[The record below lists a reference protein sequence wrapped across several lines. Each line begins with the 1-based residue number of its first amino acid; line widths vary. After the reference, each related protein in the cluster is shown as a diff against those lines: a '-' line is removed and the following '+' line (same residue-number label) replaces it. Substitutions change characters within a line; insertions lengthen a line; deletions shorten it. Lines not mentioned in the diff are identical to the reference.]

1 MPSTSSLPTS
11 ETRLLKEE
19 QRLMAL
25 DELGIL
31 DSPTSESFDRI
42 TRLASFFFGSP
53 ISAMSLTDRNR
64 QWFKSFHGVEH
75 REIPREGAPCAE
87 VSETQEVLH
96 LPDLLESEKYKE
108 CLLAKAGIR
117 FYAGAPL
124 TTRQGHTLGALCI
137 LDNKPRTLSQ
147 SQLKQLQDMAALV
160 MAQVELQHDFG
171 RIDPASGLPNRH
183 QLEDDVL
190 DLARAATGSAR
201 VLLLVELADLRHV
214 NESMS
219 VLGAAYVEELLRACA
234 RRIRGVLRKDIV
246 LYHVGFAAFAIIL
259 DDTLDPWH
267 ELLDL
272 ISTSLSTPIA
282 AGGGFVSVAVAYGVA
297 PFHVDHTK
305 PTDVLQMARGA
316 VHEARHNDVRFAVYN
331 ESSHA
336 AHQRRFSILKLIHES
351 LSQED
356 HLQLVYQPRVDA
368 QSGRCVGAEALLRWS
383 HPELGSVSPGEFVP
397 LIEQTSLAGP
407 MTRWVLTN
415 AFSQIRRWKAY
426 GLKLKISINLSARN
440 LEEPHFAEQVANAMD
455 LFGVDSDAI
464 ELEFT
469 ESAIIRHENRVL
481 GQLRELRNLGVSLA
495 IDDFGTGY
503 SSFSYLQKLP
513 AQVVK
518 LDQSFIRNITQDEK
532 GPVLVKAMIGMSHD
546 LGYRVVAE
554 GVEAEEEL
562 AFLREIG
569 CDEIQGFIIARPL
582 AAHDFE
588 DFLRSHQMYPAPQLS
603 RPYNR
608 VSKLPQLSGQMT
620 HAKNNVA
627 MTLIKRSA

>member
-1 MPSTSSLPTS
+1 MSSTDTPTPF
-11 ETRLLKEE
+11 EEGLFKEE

-25 DELGIL
+25 DGLGLL
-31 DSPTSESFDRI
+31 DTPTSESFDRI

-64 QWFKSFHGVEH
+64 QWFKSYYGVEH

-87 VSETQEVLH
+87 VSETQQILY

-108 CLLAKAGIR
+108 CLLARAGIR

-124 TTRQGHTLGALCI
+124 TTRQGHTLGAFCI
-137 LDNKPRTLSQ
+137 LDNKPRDLSQ

-160 MAQVELQHDFG
+160 MAQVELQHEFG
-171 RIDPASGLPNRH
+171 RIDPVSGLPNRH
-183 QLEDDVL
+183 QLEEDIS
-190 DLARAATGSAR
+190 DLARDAGGSAR

-214 NESMS
+214 NESIS
-219 VLGAAYVEELLRACA
+219 VLGTAYVEELLRACA
-234 RRIRGVLRKDIV
+234 QRIRGVLRKDAV
-246 LYHVGFAAFAIIL
+246 LYHVGFAAFAIVL
-259 DDTLDPWH
+259 DDTSEPWH
-267 ELLDL
+267 EVLDL

-282 AGGGFVSVAVAYGVA
+282 AGGGFVSVAAAYGVA
-297 PFHVDHTK
+297 PFDIGHTK
-305 PTDVLQMARGA
+305 PADVLRMARGA
-316 VHEARHNDVRFAVYN
+316 VHEARHNDVHFAVYD

-351 LSQED
+351 LSQES

-368 QSGRCVGAEALLRWS
+368 RSGRCLGAEALLRWS

-415 AFSQIRRWKAY
+415 AFSQIRLWKAA
-426 GLKLKISINLSARN
+426 GLKLRISINLSARN
-440 LEEPHFAEQVANAMD
+440 LEEPHFAEQVAGAMA
-455 LFGVDSDAI
+455 LFGIDSDDI

-469 ESAIIRHENRVL
+469 ESSIIRHESRVL
-481 GQLRELRNLGVSLA
+481 GQLHELRKLGVELA

-503 SSFSYLQKLP
+503 SSFSYLRKLP

-518 LDQSFIRNITQDEK
+518 LDQSFIQSIAHDEK

-546 LGYRVVAE
+546 LGYKVVAE
-554 GVEAEEEL
+554 GVETGGTL

-569 CDEIQGFIIARPL
+569 CDEIQGYAIARPL
-582 AAHDFE
+582 PVKEFE
-588 DFLRSHQMYPAPQLS
+588 DFLRADGAHPAILPFHHQLGG
-603 RPYNR
+603 R
-608 VSKLPQLSGQMT
+608 V
-620 HAKNNVA
+620 
-627 MTLIKRSA
+627 